1 MTKAK
6 TLADKMVQNRDKVM
20 AKLREM
26 DLEDQDKVIDTL
38 ISQKGF

>member
-6 TLADKMVQNRDKVM
+6 TLVDKMVQNRDKVM

-26 DLEDQDKVIDTL
+26 NLEDQDKVIDTL